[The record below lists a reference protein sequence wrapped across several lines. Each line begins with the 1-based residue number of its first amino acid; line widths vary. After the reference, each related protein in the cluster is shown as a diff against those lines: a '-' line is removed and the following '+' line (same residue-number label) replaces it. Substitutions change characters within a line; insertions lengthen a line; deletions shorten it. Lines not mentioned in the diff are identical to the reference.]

1 MKKQLRK
8 VAEEKVNEGASRL
21 FGVEVNNNE
30 TKYGHPL
37 LASIGTGAGMAHV
50 AKLVQ
55 DGKAPKKQGVSGVA
69 VKAAKP
75 RRMAREDFWHEEED
89 SLEMGD

>member
-30 TKYGHPL
+30 TKHGHPL
-37 LASIGTGAGMAHV
+37 LASMGIGVGMAHV

-55 DGKAPKKQGVSGVA
+55 DGKKPKVQGVSGVA
-69 VKAAKP
+69 VEAAKP